1 MEGLSVVVTEDV
13 SLAMEQTDSPPVERQ
28 ASARS
33 QGATNTD
40 AVPHGSENGC
50 IHMDAAVAEPCADAS
65 APPTVAHLSAP
76 NVASSAAATSAVTTN
91 TYQAG
96 MYSSGAQAPQT
107 ATFLGPDGSF
117 PLPVETIPMLPAGY
131 HQYSQQY
138 DQAMSALP
146 YAVGA
151 DGSFL
156 VGAAGR
162 GGMTAAGPNLLPNG
176 QVPMY
181 FNPSSFGY
189 DQSGGGKDPRKGYPL
204 VYPYVPLQ
212 KDRTIEKREKPLKK
226 KTGCC

>member
-1 MEGLSVVVTEDV
+1 MEVPSIVVREDV
-13 SLAMEQTDSPPVERQ
+13 SPAMEQTDSPVERQ

-50 IHMDAAVAEPCADAS
+50 AHIEAAVAEPCADAS

-76 NVASSAAATSAVTTN
+76 NVESSASATSAITTN

-96 MYSSGAQAPQT
+96 MYSSGPQAPQT
-107 ATFLGPDGSF
+107 ATFLGPDGTF
-117 PLPVETIPMLPAGY
+117 PLPVETVPTLPAGC
-131 HQYSQQY
+131 HQYSHQY
-138 DQAMSALP
+138 DQAMSP
-146 YAVGA
+146 YAVGP

-156 VGAAGR
+156 VCTTGR
-162 GGMTAAGPNLLPNG
+162 AGMTAAGPILLPNG

-181 FNPSSFGY
+181 FNPTSFGY

-212 KDRTIEKREKPLKK
+212 KDRTIEKRERPLKK